1 MKEKRCML
9 RERKE
14 RREKEGRGR
23 REEEEEKRERRKK
36 KRERGR
42 KKKRRRGEVAGC
54 GAAGPAKNCIFRRF
68 LGLPGMFSLR
78 F

>member
-1 MKEKRCML
+1 MN
-9 RERKE
+9 RKM
-14 RREKEGRGR
+14 
-23 REEEEEKRERRKK
+23 REEEKEEKEREEGEKRERKK
-36 KRERGR
+36 KRKERGR